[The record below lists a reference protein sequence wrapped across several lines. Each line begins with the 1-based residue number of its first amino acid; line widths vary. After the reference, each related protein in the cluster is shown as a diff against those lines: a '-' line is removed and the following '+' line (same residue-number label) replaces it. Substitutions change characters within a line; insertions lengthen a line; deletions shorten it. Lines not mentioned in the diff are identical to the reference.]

1 MRFEFA
7 TALRIVFGEGATRE
21 VGQMAAE
28 LGRRALV
35 VGGGTQERIEPL
47 LDILANHGLECNYYP
62 IHAEPTVEMVRSGSD
77 LARQQDCDLVIG
89 CGGGSVLDASKAI
102 AILTSNEGD
111 IYDYLEVIGR
121 GKTFTKPSI
130 PLITIPTTAG
140 TGAEVTRNAV
150 IGAPEQRVKV
160 SLRSNFMAARLALV
174 DPELTYGMPPEVTA
188 STGMDALTQLIEPF
202 VSNKAN
208 PLTDAL
214 CLDGIT
220 RATRSLLRVYRDGE
234 DKESRQD
241 MALASLYSG
250 LALANAKLGAVHGF
264 ASVLGGMYAG
274 PHGAICA
281 RLLPPVMAVNV
292 RALKERGT
300 DQQPLQKYE
309 TLARI
314 LTGRE
319 DAAPEDG
326 MAWIQELGEALQI
339 PPLSTYGVNPAD
351 FPEIVAKSAVASSTK
366 GNPIEL
372 TPGEMEEI
380 LTRAL

>member
-1 MRFEFA
+1 
-7 TALRIVFGEGATRE
+7 V
-21 VGQMAAE
+21 
-28 LGRRALV
+28 
-35 VGGGTQERIEPL
+35 
-47 LDILANHGLECNYYP
+47 
-62 IHAEPTVEMVRSGSD
+62 VRSGSNV
-77 LARQQDCDLVIG
+77 ARQENCDLVIG

-102 AILTSNEGD
+102 AILAANEGD

-121 GKTFTKPSI
+121 GKAFTEPSI
-130 PLITIPTTAG
+130 PLITMPTTAG

>member
-1 MRFEFA
+1 
-7 TALRIVFGEGATRE
+7 
-21 VGQMAAE
+21 
-28 LGRRALV
+28 
-35 VGGGTQERIEPL
+35 
-47 LDILANHGLECNYYP
+47 
-62 IHAEPTVEMVRSGSD
+62 
-77 LARQQDCDLVIG
+77 
-89 CGGGSVLDASKAI
+89 
-102 AILTSNEGD
+102 
-111 IYDYLEVIGR
+111 
-121 GKTFTKPSI
+121 
-130 PLITIPTTAG
+130 
-140 TGAEVTRNAV
+140 
-150 IGAPEQRVKV
+150 
-160 SLRSNFMAARLALV
+160 
-174 DPELTYGMPPEVTA
+174 MPPHVTA

-281 RLLPPVMAVNV
+281 RLLPPVMAINV

-300 DQQPLQKYE
+300 DKRTLQKDGGR
-309 TLARI
+309 ASV

-319 DAAPEDG
+319 GAA
-326 MAWIQELGEALQI
+326 AEA
-339 PPLSTYGVNPAD
+339 GA
-351 FPEIVAKSAVASSTK
+351 
-366 GNPIEL
+366 G
-372 TPGEMEEI
+372 G
-380 LTRAL
+380 

>member
-1 MRFEFA
+1 
-7 TALRIVFGEGATRE
+7 
-21 VGQMAAE
+21 
-28 LGRRALV
+28 
-35 VGGGTQERIEPL
+35 
-47 LDILANHGLECNYYP
+47 
-62 IHAEPTVEMVRSGSD
+62 
-77 LARQQDCDLVIG
+77 
-89 CGGGSVLDASKAI
+89 
-102 AILTSNEGD
+102 
-111 IYDYLEVIGR
+111 
-121 GKTFTKPSI
+121 
-130 PLITIPTTAG
+130 
-140 TGAEVTRNAV
+140 
-150 IGAPEQRVKV
+150 
-160 SLRSNFMAARLALV
+160 
-174 DPELTYGMPPEVTA
+174 MPPHVTA

-292 RALKERGT
+292 RALKARGT

-339 PPLSTYGVNPAD
+339 PP
-351 FPEIVAKSAVASSTK
+351 
-366 GNPIEL
+366 
-372 TPGEMEEI
+372 
-380 LTRAL
+380 